1 MFRNKDKLLHTVM
14 EEICSFAEKKTFKQY
29 PNDMVKSLK
38 YLAENTKEL
47 KYEYKE
53 LYAIYVW
60 YKQDRPKRELPK
72 EDIGVSMMYY
82 EQDTK
87 MLSRAVALRKFFRG
101 LFKGGDYE
109 PSIKTYQATQKS
121 ITKGR
126 NVGKREITS

>member
-1 MFRNKDKLLHTVM
+1 MMFRNKDKLLHTVM

-29 PNDMVKSLK
+29 PNDLVKSLK

-60 YKQDRPKRELPK
+60 YTQDRPKRELPK

-87 MLSRAVALRKFFRG
+87 MLARAVALRKFSNK
-101 LFKGGDYE
+101 LFKGGDYD
-109 PSIKTYQATQKS
+109 PPIRSNTATQKS
-121 ITKGR
+121 I
-126 NVGKREITS
+126 RENN